1 MSTAIA
7 MKYRIAL
14 VILSLF
20 LSVLIGLSLSRSGEP
35 GRAAPSRQTA
45 STGPAAS
52 TVIVAPGLQHTV
64 QTTPAA
70 AVEPFPSIPSVV
82 SAAPQPLLIGL
93 SMDTLKEERWLK
105 DRDLFVAKAE
115 ELGAKVHVLEANG
128 NDVQQV
134 RDVESLITLGVD
146 VLVIIPHDGKAMA
159 SSVRKAQQEGIPV
172 LAYDRLITDC
182 DLDLY
187 VTFDNVKVGE
197 LQAQWLVDH
206 LPTPGQG
213 KIARIYGA
221 PTDNNAKLF
230 KQGQD
235 KVIEPLVK
243 SGAIQVVHEDWAQ
256 NWDPSNAKK
265 IANAAL
271 TRAGKDFHG
280 ILASN
285 DGTAG
290 GAVQALKEEGLE
302 GKILVT
308 GQDADLVACQRIA
321 AGSQSMTI
329 YKPIQKIALK
339 AAELAVSLAAKKAI
353 LPTATTS
360 NGAKEVPTVLLEVQA
375 VDAKNLE
382 QTVIADG
389 VYTKDQVYQ

>member
-1 MSTAIA
+1 

-14 VILSLF
+14 VVISLF
-20 LSVLIGLSLSRSGEP
+20 LSVLIGLSLSRSN
-35 GRAAPSRQTA
+35 
-45 STGPAAS
+45 PATQGS
-52 TVIVAPGLQHTV
+52 S
-64 QTTPAA
+64 TPAA
-70 AVEPFPSIPSVV
+70 KRG
-82 SAAPQPLLIGL
+82 PLTIGL

-105 DRDLFVAKAE
+105 DRDLFVARAG

-128 NDVQQV
+128 LDVQQV

-159 SSVRKAQQEGIPV
+159 SSVRKAREGGIPV

-187 VTFDNVKVGE
+187 VTFDNVRVGE
-197 LQAQWLVDH
+197 LQAQWLADH
-206 LPTPGQG
+206 LPTPGKG

-235 KVIEPLVK
+235 KVIDPLVK
-243 SGAIQVVHEDWAQ
+243 SGAITVVHEDWAL

-265 IANAAL
+265 IANAAI
-271 TRAGKDFHG
+271 TKAGRDFQG

-308 GQDADLVACQRIA
+308 GQDADQVACQRIA

-339 AAELAVSLAAKKAI
+339 AAELAVALANKTTV
-353 LPTATTS
+353 PTTATTP
-360 NGAKEVPTVLLEVQA
+360 NGAKDVPTVLLEVQA
-375 VDAKNLE
+375 VDATNLE
-382 QTVIADG
+382 KTVIADG
-389 VYTKDQVYQ
+389 VYTKEQIYGIK